1 MSLQTYPAQRIEDR
15 IVNLRPI
22 DLSGI
27 DRRRLAHFAGDTPHQ
42 WRSAWLAQSTLLLLA
57 LTSLS

>member
-1 MSLQTYPAQRIEDR
+1 MSLQKYPSQSIEDR

-27 DRRRLAHFAGDTPHQ
+27 GRRRLA
-42 WRSAWLAQSTLLLLA
+42 RM
-57 LTSLS
+57 SLP